1 MTELELITLTNGVFS
16 SRKTTVYDDPE
27 KAKRAFNAT
36 VSKFTSALVILRT
49 LRGKFWCLDKIERV

>member
-1 MTELELITLTNGVFS
+1 MIELELITLTKGVFS

-27 KAKRAFNAT
+27 KAKKAFNAT
-36 VSKFTSALVILRT
+36 AGKFTSALVILRT

>member
-1 MTELELITLTNGVFS
+1 MIELELITLTNGVFS

-27 KAKRAFNAT
+27 KAKKTFNAT